1 MKSHGFLEKSMV
13 ELYSTTNPEEKFR
26 IQEAFAQHGIEYKM
40 KVKNYTQPN
49 FFDRAMMGT
58 MGNHHTPRLTTIFY
72 VREEDVEAVLHLI
85 RC

>member
-1 MKSHGFLEKSMV
+1 MVFWKNRMV
-13 ELYSTTNPEEKFR
+13 ELCSTTNPEEKFR

-49 FFDRAMMGT
+49 FFDRA
-58 MGNHHTPRLTTIFY
+58 IFY
-72 VREEDVEAVLHLI
+72 VREEDVEAALHLI